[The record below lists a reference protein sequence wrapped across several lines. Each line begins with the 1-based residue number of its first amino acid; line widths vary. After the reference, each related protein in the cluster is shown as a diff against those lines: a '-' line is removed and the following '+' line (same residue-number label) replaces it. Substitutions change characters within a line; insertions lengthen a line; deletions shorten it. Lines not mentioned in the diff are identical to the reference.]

1 MRAFLEVFKVE
12 LDARFRAQSC
22 QVTPRESK
30 DNNSRETSRNKIV
43 GASPS
48 HNPGLSGSGFQA
60 DARLPCLILLSSP

>member
-1 MRAFLEVFKVE
+1 MQGLELRA
-12 LDARFRAQSC
+12 ARLRP
-22 QVTPRESK
+22 VRVK
-30 DNNSRETSRNKIV
+30 NNSRETSRNKIV